1 MHDNLWAGVESA
13 LESAQFHFLE
23 ASLSLQPPERTAMGV
38 VLESAA
44 GTTVVKRWEEPF
56 YKHVESSLSLA
67 RSVSDVFESGFGH
80 DKAPVA
86 VVRNWFNAR
95 SPDEQTRR
103 REFSKQ
109 FKSDRDL
116 FRDHHLTKARDVT
129 LHRCGFAPIKGVV
142 IGPTGKRYPASP
154 IMSVPNAESPSFGDN
169 APPWAGTQHAIPVWP
184 SGDEFT
190 IDGKPLF
197 PELQAYLQLAHQL
210 RDRARDICRR
220 VHDGKHLTP
229 PPG

>member
-1 MHDNLWAGVESA
+1 VG
-13 LESAQFHFLE
+13 
-23 ASLSLQPPERTAMGV
+23 
-38 VLESAA
+38 
-44 GTTVVKRWEEPF
+44 KRWEEC
-56 YKHVESSLSLA
+56 YAHVESVLSRA
-67 RSVSDVFESGFGH
+67 RSVPNVIESCFGH
-80 DKAPVA
+80 DA
-86 VVRNWFNAR
+86 VVRDWFKAL

-109 FKSDRDL
+109 FKSDRNL

-129 LHRCGFAPIKGVV
+129 LHRRGYAPIAGAV
-142 IGPTGKRYPASP
+142 IGPTGKSYPASP
-154 IMSVPNAESPSFGDN
+154 IVSVPIAEGPSVGDD
-169 APPWAGTQHAIPVWP
+169 APPWARTRPAIPVWP

-197 PELQAYLQLAHQL
+197 PELQTYLKLAHEL
-210 RDRARDICRR
+210 RDKARDICQR